1 MPKELFV
8 AKIPHSVSV
17 ESLRELFEKAGK
29 VLVLKRPRDHE
40 TGELR
45 SFAFVTMESDAGGTA
60 AIEQLNGYELEGQP
74 IVVKESDKPF
84 QAPVAR
90 PAAPAPRPSRP
101 APPPPPAP
109 LEFDW
114 DDRVDMLENL
124 LEAPGNASTAK
135 ITVVGRPGVV
145 EERGNT
151 IVIMLQHFMRREGYP
166 KGVPT
171 PPDTPT
177 NYMVFVSAKQWR
189 KVAGALETNP
199 EDILI
204 VEGQA
209 AFDPEI
215 PGVSV
220 FATGVNTKLLQ
231 MASRASEE
239 G

>member
-17 ESLRELFEKAGK
+17 ETLRELFEQAGT
-29 VLVLKRPRDHE
+29 VVVMKRPRDHE

-45 SFAFVTMESDAGGTA
+45 SFAFVTMETDADGDA
-60 AIEQLNGYELEGQP
+60 AIEKLNGYELEGQP

-84 QAPVAR
+84 QPPPAR
-90 PAAPAPRPSRP
+90 PAASRPARP
-101 APPPPPAP
+101 APPPPPPP
-109 LEFDW
+109 LEFEW
-114 DDRVDMLENL
+114 DDRVDL
-124 LEAPGNASTAK
+124 LEDLLSAPGSASTAK
-135 ITVVGRPGVV
+135 ITVVGRPAQV
-145 EERGNT
+145 EERGST
-151 IVIMLQHFMRREGYP
+151 VMVMLQHFMRREGYP

-177 NYMVFVSAKQWR
+177 IYLIFISAKQWK
-189 KVAGALETNP
+189 KVAPSLEANP
-199 EDILI
+199 DDILI

-220 FATGVNTKLLQ
+220 FATGVNSKLLQ
-231 MASRASEE
+231 AASRSTETE
-239 G
+239 GG